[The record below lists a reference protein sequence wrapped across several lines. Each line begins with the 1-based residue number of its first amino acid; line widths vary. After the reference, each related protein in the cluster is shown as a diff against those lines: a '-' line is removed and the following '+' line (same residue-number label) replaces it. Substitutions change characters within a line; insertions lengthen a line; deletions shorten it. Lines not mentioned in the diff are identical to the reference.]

1 MTDRNLSEDP
11 AVSGQE
17 APRRAI
23 GPDEIR
29 AAYATLLKY
38 RAGKANLEKRI
49 VDDQQWYKLRQW
61 ECLRKTK
68 KEQIEP
74 ASAWLFNAIANKH
87 ADAMDAF
94 PSASILPREEGDVA
108 EAEMLSAVVP
118 VVLDECD
125 FESVY
130 SGVMDDK
137 LIAGT
142 GVYGVFWDA
151 GKLNG
156 LGDIDIVQ
164 TDVINLFWESGVTD
178 IQHSRNLFY
187 VSLRDNDLLAAE
199 YPQLAGKLGGAV
211 LDAAKYV
218 YDDSVDTTG
227 KSVVIDWYYK
237 RRQGGRN
244 VLHYCKFV
252 AGQDEPLF
260 ATENETEPVV
270 DDGGNILRRAPAE
283 TGWYEHG
290 LYPFVFDPMFRSKG
304 TPCGFGY
311 VDVGKNTQEYIDRG
325 DQAIM
330 QNMLFNCKPRHFIRN
345 DGSVNE
351 AEYGDL
357 TKDFVH
363 VDGSLGQDSILPVRG
378 SSLDG
383 IYVTVINN
391 KIDELKE
398 TTGNRDVSSGGTTGG
413 ATAASAI
420 AAMQEAGSKLS
431 RDGSKAAYRAYRKVV
446 LMVIELIRQ
455 FYDVPRYFRIMGENG
470 GMRFIRYSNAGLAA
484 QKLGGPAGMPDY
496 GMGCRLPEFDVTVT
510 PVKASPYSRMSQN
523 ELALQFYAAGFFDP
537 DRADSAL
544 ACIDMMDFDKKDFVV
559 SKIAENARL
568 AQRLREAQQTALELA
583 RAMGDEGLAES
594 LEARCGAGGA
604 RPAAKPAA
612 RGAGESSV
620 TRTARERAA
629 EAPVPS

>member
-1 MTDRNLSEDP
+1 MSDKIESAIRPAED
-11 AVSGQE
+11 
-17 APRRAI
+17 APDAAPRAI
-23 GPDEIR
+23 GRDEIR
-29 AAYATLLKY
+29 NAYATLLKY
-38 RAGKANLEKRI
+38 KAGKANLERRI
-49 VDDQQWYKLRQW
+49 VDNQQWYKLRQW
-61 ECLRKTK
+61 ECLRRAKA

-94 PSASILPREEGDVA
+94 PSAAILPREQGDVA
-108 EAEMLSAVVP
+108 EAEMLTAVIP

-151 GKLNG
+151 EKLNG
-156 LGDIDIVQ
+156 LGDVDIVQ
-164 TDVINLFWESGVTD
+164 TDIINLFWESGVTD

-187 VSLRDNDLLAAE
+187 VSLRDNDRLEEE
-199 YPQLAGKLGGAV
+199 YPAVRGKLGGAV
-211 LDAAKYV
+211 LDVAKYV
-218 YDDSVDTTG
+218 YDDSVDTAG
-227 KSVVIDWYYK
+227 KSVVVDWYYK
-237 RRQGGRN
+237 KRVGRRT
-244 VLHYCKFV
+244 VLHYCKFI
-252 AGQDEPLF
+252 AGQDEPLY
-260 ATENETEPVV
+260 ATENDTAPVT
-270 DDGGNILRRAPAE
+270 DGMGGVIRPAPAE
-283 TGWYEHG
+283 TGWYDHG
-290 LYPFVFDPMFRSKG
+290 LYPFVFDPLFRTKG

-351 AEYGDL
+351 AEYADL

-363 VDGSLGQDSILPVRG
+363 VDGALGQDSILPVRG

-413 ATAASAI
+413 ATAAAAI

-431 RDGSKAAYRAYRKVV
+431 RDSSKAAYRAYKKLV

-455 FYDVPRYFRIMGENG
+455 FYDVPRYFRIMGERG
-470 GMRFIRYSNAGLAA
+470 GMKFISCSNAGLRL
-484 QKLGGPAGMPDY
+484 QSQGELTGLD
-496 GMGCRLPEFDVTVT
+496 MGWRLPVFDVNVT
-510 PVKASPYSRMSQN
+510 PVKSSPYSRLSQN

-537 DRADSAL
+537 ARAEAAL
-544 ACIDMMDFDKKDFVV
+544 ACLDMMDFERKDFVAAR
-559 SKIAENARL
+559 IAENA
-568 AQRLREAQQTALELA
+568 A
-583 RAMGDEGLAES
+583 RAHAQKAAVS
-594 LEARCGAGGA
+594 APAAGGA
-604 RPAAKPAA
+604 ALR
-612 RGAGESSV
+612 RAGEASATV
-620 TRTARERAA
+620 NARKNTAQSIQPE
-629 EAPVPS
+629 

>member
-252 AGQDEPLF
+252 GDTVLF
-260 ATENETEPVV
+260 ASENEE
-270 DDGGNILRRAPAE
+270 RYASR
-283 TGWYEHG
+283 GWYEHG

-544 ACIDMMDFDKKDFVV
+544 ACIDMMDFDRKDFVV

-594 LEARCGAGGA
+594 LEARYGAGGA

>member
-1 MTDRNLSEDP
+1 MTDENTKDTARP
-11 AVSGQE
+11 K
-17 APRRAI
+17 PI
-23 GPDEIR
+23 GENEVR

-38 RAGKANLEKRI
+38 RAGKANLERRI
-49 VDDQQWYKLRQW
+49 VDNQQWYKLRQW
-61 ECLRKTK
+61 ECLRRAK

-87 ADAMDAF
+87 ADAMDVF
-94 PSASILPREEGDVA
+94 PSASILPREQGDVE
-108 EAEMLSAVVP
+108 EAKMLSAVIP

-164 TDVINLFWESGVTD
+164 TDIINLFWESGVTD
-178 IQHSRNLFY
+178 IQQSRNLFY
-187 VSLRDNDLLAAE
+187 VSLRDNDLLEEE
-199 YPQLAGKLGGAV
+199 YPELAGKLG
-211 LDAAKYV
+211 AAPMDVAQYV

-227 KSVVIDWYYK
+227 KSVLVDWYYK
-237 RRQGGRN
+237 KRQGGRR

-252 AGQDEPLF
+252 AGQPEPLF
-260 ATENETEPVV
+260 ATENETEPLR
-270 DDGGNILRRAPAE
+270 DADGAVLRAPLAE
-283 TGWYEHG
+283 TGWYSHG
-290 LYPFVFDPMFRSKG
+290 LYPFVFDPMYKTKG
-304 TPCGFGY
+304 TPCGFGF
-311 VDVGKNTQEYIDRG
+311 VDIGKNTQEYIDRG

-351 AEYGDL
+351 SEYGDL
-357 TKDFVH
+357 SKDFVH
-363 VDGSLGQDSILPVRG
+363 VDGALGTDSIMPVPTSR
-378 SSLDG
+378 LDG

-431 RDGSKAAYRAYRKVV
+431 RDASKAAYRAYKKVV
-446 LMVIELIRQ
+446 HMVIELIRQ
-455 FYDVPRYFRIMGENG
+455 FYDVPRYFRIMGQDG
-470 GMRFIRYSNAGLAA
+470 GMEFLSCSNAGLKP
-484 QKLGGPAGMPDY
+484 QMLGGAGLAADY
-496 GMGCRLPEFDVTVT
+496 ELGWRLPEFDVAVT

-523 ELALQFYAAGFFDP
+523 EMALQFYSAGFFEP
-537 DRADSAL
+537 EHADAAL
-544 ACIDMMDFDKKDFVV
+544 ACIDMMDFDGKDFVV
-559 SKIAENARL
+559 SKIAENKHMAEK
-568 AQRLREAQQTALELA
+568 LREAQQTALELA
-583 RAMGDEGLAES
+583 RATGDEALVAMLSEQYGQGGTV
-594 LEARCGAGGA
+594 RPRAGRAQLKGGD
-604 RPAAKPAA
+604 KGVEAA
-612 RGAGESSV
+612 RRRV
-620 TRTARERAA
+620 A
-629 EAPVPS
+629 EAGLPR

>member
-1 MTDRNLSEDP
+1 MLT
-11 AVSGQE
+11 AV
-17 APRRAI
+17 I
-23 GPDEIR
+23 
-29 AAYATLLKY
+29 
-38 RAGKANLEKRI
+38 
-49 VDDQQWYKLRQW
+49 
-61 ECLRKTK
+61 
-68 KEQIEP
+68 
-74 ASAWLFNAIANKH
+74 
-87 ADAMDAF
+87 
-94 PSASILPREEGDVA
+94 
-108 EAEMLSAVVP
+108 P

-151 GKLNG
+151 EKLNG
-156 LGDIDIVQ
+156 LGDVDIVQ

-187 VSLRDNDLLAAE
+187 VSLRDNDRLEEE
-199 YPQLAGKLGGAV
+199 YPAVRGKLGGAV
-211 LDAAKYV
+211 LDVAKYV
-218 YDDSVDTTG
+218 YDDSVDTAG
-227 KSVVIDWYYK
+227 KSVVVDWYYK
-237 RRQGGRN
+237 KRVGRRT
-244 VLHYCKFV
+244 VLHYCKFI
-252 AGQDEPLF
+252 AGQDEPLY
-260 ATENETEPVV
+260 ATENDTAPVT
-270 DDGGNILRRAPAE
+270 DGMGGVIRPAPAE
-283 TGWYEHG
+283 TGWYDHG
-290 LYPFVFDPMFRSKG
+290 LYPFVFDPLFRTKG

-351 AEYGDL
+351 AEYADL

-363 VDGSLGQDSILPVRG
+363 VDGALGQDSILPVRG

-413 ATAASAI
+413 ATAAAAI

-431 RDGSKAAYRAYRKVV
+431 RDSSKAAYRAYKKLV

-455 FYDVPRYFRIMGENG
+455 FYDVPRYFRIMGERG
-470 GMRFIRYSNAGLAA
+470 GMKFISCSNAGLRL
-484 QKLGGPAGMPDY
+484 QSQGELTGLD
-496 GMGCRLPEFDVTVT
+496 MGWRLPVFDVNVT
-510 PVKASPYSRMSQN
+510 PVKSSPYSRLSQN

-537 DRADSAL
+537 ARAEAAL
-544 ACIDMMDFDKKDFVV
+544 ACLDMMDFERKDFVAAR
-559 SKIAENARL
+559 IAENAAR
-568 AQRLREAQQTALELA
+568 AHAQTAA
-583 RAMGDEGLAES
+583 VPAPA
-594 LEARCGAGGA
+594 AGGA
-604 RPAAKPAA
+604 ALR
-612 RGAGESSV
+612 RAGEASATV
-620 TRTARERAA
+620 NARKNTAQSIQPE
-629 EAPVPS
+629 

>member
-1 MTDRNLSEDP
+1 MTDENTKDTARP
-11 AVSGQE
+11 K
-17 APRRAI
+17 PI
-23 GPDEIR
+23 GENEVR

-38 RAGKANLEKRI
+38 RAGKANLERRI
-49 VDDQQWYKLRQW
+49 VDNQQWYKLRQW
-61 ECLRKTK
+61 ECLRRAK

-87 ADAMDAF
+87 ADAMDVF
-94 PSASILPREEGDVA
+94 PSASILPREQGDVE
-108 EAEMLSAVVP
+108 EAKMLSAVIP

-164 TDVINLFWESGVTD
+164 TDIINLFWESGVTD
-178 IQHSRNLFY
+178 IQQSRNLFY
-187 VSLRDNDLLAAE
+187 VSLRDNDLLEEE
-199 YPQLAGKLGGAV
+199 YPELAGKLG
-211 LDAAKYV
+211 AAPMDVAQYV

-227 KSVVIDWYYK
+227 KSVLVDWYYK
-237 RRQGGRN
+237 KRQRGRR

-252 AGQDEPLF
+252 AGQSEPLF
-260 ATENETEPVV
+260 ATENETEPLR
-270 DDGGNILRRAPAE
+270 DADGAVLRAPLAE
-283 TGWYEHG
+283 TGWYSHG
-290 LYPFVFDPMFRSKG
+290 LYPFVFDPMYKTKG
-304 TPCGFGY
+304 TPCGFGF
-311 VDVGKNTQEYIDRG
+311 VDIGKNTQEYIDRG

-351 AEYGDL
+351 SEYGDL
-357 TKDFVH
+357 SKDFVH
-363 VDGSLGQDSILPVRG
+363 VDGALGTDSIMPVPTSR
-378 SSLDG
+378 LDG

-431 RDGSKAAYRAYRKVV
+431 RDASKAAYRAYKKVV
-446 LMVIELIRQ
+446 HMVIELIRQ
-455 FYDVPRYFRIMGENG
+455 FYDVPRYFRIMGQDG
-470 GMRFIRYSNAGLAA
+470 GMEFLSCSNAGLKP
-484 QKLGGPAGMPDY
+484 QMLGGAGLAADY
-496 GMGCRLPEFDVTVT
+496 ELGWRLPEFDVAVT

-523 ELALQFYAAGFFDP
+523 EMALQFYSAGFFEP
-537 DRADSAL
+537 EHADAAL
-544 ACIDMMDFDKKDFVV
+544 ACIDMMDFDGKDFVV
-559 SKIAENARL
+559 SKIAENKHMAEK
-568 AQRLREAQQTALELA
+568 LREAQQTALELA
-583 RAMGDEGLAES
+583 RATGDEALVAMLSEQYGQGGTV
-594 LEARCGAGGA
+594 RPRAGRAQLKGGD
-604 RPAAKPAA
+604 KGVEAA
-612 RGAGESSV
+612 RRRV
-620 TRTARERAA
+620 A
-629 EAPVPS
+629 EAGLPR

>member
-1 MTDRNLSEDP
+1 MTENYIESP
-11 AVSGQE
+11 AVQGE
-17 APRRAI
+17 RARAI
-23 GPDEIR
+23 GEDEVR
-29 AAYATLLKY
+29 AAYSTLLKY
-38 RAGKANLEKRI
+38 KAGRANLEKRI
-49 VDDQQWYKLRQW
+49 IEDQQWYKLRQW
-61 ECLRKTK
+61 ECLRKSAD

-74 ASAWLFNAIANKH
+74 ASAWLFNVIANKH

-94 PSASILPREEGDVA
+94 PTASILPREAGDEA
-108 EAEMLSAVVP
+108 EAEMLTAVVP
-118 VVLDECD
+118 VVLDGCD

-130 SGVMDDK
+130 SGVADDK
-137 LIAGT
+137 LITGT

-164 TDVINLFWESGVTD
+164 TDVINLFWESGVQD

-187 VSLRDNDLLAAE
+187 VSLRDNDLLEEE
-199 YPQLAGKLGGAV
+199 YPQLRGKLTAPV
-211 LDAAKYV
+211 ADMAKYI
-218 YDDSVDTTG
+218 YDDSVDTAN
-227 KSVVIDWYYK
+227 KSMVVDWYYK
-237 RRQGGRN
+237 KRQGRRT
-244 VLHYCKFV
+244 VLHYCKFI
-252 AGQDEPLF
+252 AGQSEPLY
-260 ATENETEPVV
+260 ASENDTEPVLDAAGRV
-270 DDGGNILRRAPAE
+270 IRRAPSE
-283 TGWYEHG
+283 VGWYEHG
-290 LYPFVFDPMFRSKG
+290 MYPFVFDPLFRTKG

-311 VDVGKNTQEYIDRG
+311 IDVGKNTQEFIDRG

-363 VDGSLGQDSILPVRG
+363 VDGALGQDSIMPVRS

-413 ATAASAI
+413 ATAAAAI

-431 RDGSKAAYRAYRKVV
+431 RDCNKAAYRAFKRLV

-455 FYDVPRYFRIMGENG
+455 FYDVPRYFRIMGERG
-470 GMRFIRYSNAGLAA
+470 GMRFVACSNERLRAQSLGEMSGL
-484 QKLGGPAGMPDY
+484 D
-496 GMGCRLPEFDVTVT
+496 MGARLPVFDVAVT
-510 PVKASPYSRMSQN
+510 AVKSSPYSRMSQN

-537 DRADSAL
+537 ARADAAL
-544 ACIDMMDFDKKDFVV
+544 ACLDMMDFDGKDFVTAR
-559 SKIAENARL
+559 IAENAARAVAAAS
-568 AQRLREAQQTALELA
+568 AQSAAAAGAPGAGMPPVGGTSTAEAKTTREA
-583 RAMGDEGLAES
+583 R
-594 LEARCGAGGA
+594 R
-604 RPAAKPAA
+604 
-612 RGAGESSV
+612 
-620 TRTARERAA
+620 RAA
-629 EAPVPS
+629 EAAVP